1 MPQSRKPRAIRTR
14 FPSMRIDDQPIA
26 AINTTPLIDLMLVLI
41 IMFIVTLPM
50 RENKVP
56 LDLPTNPTPP
66 AVPPPVHRLDLDAAG
81 QARLDGVPI
90 ADSALRAR
98 LAAIAA
104 DPAHPALHFS
114 PDGATR
120 YERVDQ
126 VLADIRGAGITSLG
140 LVDAARFEA
149 DIAG

>member
-1 MPQSRKPRAIRTR
+1 MPTRIFRIGSPVRRAREAQS
-14 FPSMRIDDQPIA
+14 
-26 AINTTPLIDLMLVLI
+26 
-41 IMFIVTLPM
+41 
-50 RENKVP
+50 
-56 LDLPTNPTPP
+56 P

-81 QARLDGVPI
+81 QARLDGVAI

-104 DPAHPALHFS
+104 DPAHPTLHFS

-126 VLADIRGAGITSLG
+126 VLADIRIAGITSLG
-140 LVDAARFEA
+140 LVDAARFEGA
-149 DIAG
+149 VAG